1 MLSGEDHLSG
11 AGHLPGAGPGGHLCG
26 AAAARPP
33 APAAGTDYIDFT
45 CSHLTLALHVAV
57 HPGGEVHTR
66 QRGGLGHGGV
76 LPGAGL

>member
-11 AGHLPGAGPGGHLCG
+11 AGHLPGAGPGGHLRG

-33 APAAGTDYIDFT
+33 APAAGTEIGP
-45 CSHLTLALHVAV
+45 HLTLTLHAAV